1 MRVGTGQCSNS
12 PPPLRYI
19 NWEYVCDEAND
30 CLDGSDE
37 CQDCNFDIL
46 ANDRSL
52 IANDVLAWLVW
63 IMGTVAL
70 LGNLLLVCLLAI
82 SRAIRFHSTNYWV
95 KQRR

>member
-1 MRVGTGQCSNS
+1 MKYWYWLITDHLTQITLSDWLIS
-12 PPPLRYI
+12 PYSYI

-52 IANDVLAWLVW
+52 IANDALAWLVW

-70 LGNLLLVCLLAI
+70 LGNLVRDAPESLDGC
-82 SRAIRFHSTNYWV
+82 
-95 KQRR
+95 